1 MMNPRNIA
9 YALGVSLF
17 SRHSSYP
24 LPDAERNLSGRT
36 HYVDAAT
43 LKFFNARIL
52 SSRVFA
58 NGLIFGL
65 CESTRFDNEP
75 REYAFV
81 LFDVTGTVLFKEKS
95 KNHAAARAAMESH
108 VESLD
113 VQAYYAEVMR
123 AEIDRAEKKAK
134 NLRAVL
140 AEGDV

>member
-1 MMNPRNIA
+1 MMNPRNITE
-9 YALGVSLF
+9 ALGVSLF

-43 LKFFNARIL
+43 LKFFNAKIL
-52 SSRVFA
+52 STQIFA

-81 LFDVTGTVLFKEKS
+81 LFDVRGTVMFKEKA
-95 KNHAAARAAMESH
+95 KNHDKARAAMESH

-123 AEIDRAEKKAK
+123 AEIDRAENKAK